1 MLDIGWP
8 EFAVILFVALL
19 VIGPRDLPKALYT
32 AGKWVR
38 SARKVAREFQRHVDD
53 AMREAELEDLKKG
66 VDQARKLNVKKQIG
80 KLIDP
85 EDELKDAFDPKA
97 GTPPVKKGQN
107 GAGKDDKALAKG
119 DGGAIAP
126 SAASPAPAAAEEQ
139 PEVTPPPA
147 GEPSE
152 PTAAEP
158 RQ

>member
-53 AMREAELEDLKKG
+53 AMREAELDDLKKG
-66 VDQARKLNVKKQIG
+66 VDQARKLSVKKQIE
-80 KLIDP
+80 KLVDP
-85 EDELKDAFDPKA
+85 EDELKGAFDPKDPGPA
-97 GTPPVKKGQN
+97 AKKGQN
-107 GAGKDDKALAKG
+107 GAAKTDAALPKAKA
-119 DGGAIAP
+119 DGGE
-126 SAASPAPAAAEEQ
+126 AAV
-139 PEVTPPPA
+139 PESDAGTAGAGPPPA
-147 GEPSE
+147 PPAEPSQ
-152 PTAAEP
+152 PTGAEP